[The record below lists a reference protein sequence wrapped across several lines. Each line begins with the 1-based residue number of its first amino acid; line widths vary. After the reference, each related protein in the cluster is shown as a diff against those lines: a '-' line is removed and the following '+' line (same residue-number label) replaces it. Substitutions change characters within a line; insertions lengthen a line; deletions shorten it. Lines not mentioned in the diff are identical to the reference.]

1 MDMELVLFGWRCEY
15 DDMFVGCIK
24 GEDKLKY

>member
-1 MDMELVLFGWRCEY
+1 MDMWLVLFGWRCGNNG
-15 DDMFVGCIK
+15 MFVGCIK